1 MFHLGGQELHHLRR
15 GFIPV
20 LTVPSLV
27 AFLYIKGECFIPISS
42 ILNKILLKNE
52 SILEFKVKKCFLYVY

>member
-1 MFHLGGQELHHLRR
+1 M
-15 GFIPV
+15 

-42 ILNKILLKNE
+42 ILNKIELKNE